1 MDFRS
6 GWQALASMARA
17 LVKVLGIAGLALVAG
32 LAGCSAGSMVD
43 KLPADMGLPAGA
55 PARPAVPYEYPAVH
69 DMPPARATVPMTE
82 EEQVKLEKE
91 LANVR
96 DRQEGRT
103 QSPKKPAPK
112 PKKPP
117 NDGESGQTAGAKP
130 NP

>member
-1 MDFRS
+1 GAWGRV
-6 GWQALASMARA
+6 G
-17 LVKVLGIAGLALVAG
+17 GAGACAVGGGRGGFGAG
-32 LAGCSAGSMVD
+32 PGPD
-43 KLPADMGLPAGA
+43 NPPADMGLPAGA
-55 PARPAVPYEYPAVH
+55 PARPATPYEYPAVH
-69 DMPPARATVPMTE
+69 DMPPARKTVPMTE

-96 DRQEGRT
+96 DRQAGRT
-103 QSPKKPAPK
+103 QTPKKPAPK